1 MIFIFWYI
9 SWFANKLFTNFLH
22 QFPENGMP
30 MLPVITFIAAG
41 LWQEPSLTP
50 LAWCILQ
57 NVMNLSSRSNP
68 NPNLNLMSL
77 NGDVPVLKLLNHS
90 KTHQSNFLFSK
101 KSVLPTVLSWFIYFS
116 VTNMVLTLICCKL
129 RTQTSLLV
137 FANTFTLLNNILLSS
152 KMSRWGYESVL
163 LLVTKILSSR
173 KVA

>member
-1 MIFIFWYI
+1 
-9 SWFANKLFTNFLH
+9 
-22 QFPENGMP
+22 MP

-41 LWQEPSLTP
+41 LWQEPSLTH

-57 NVMNLSSRSNP
+57 NVTSLSLKPNP
-68 NPNLNLMSL
+68 SPNLNLTSL

-90 KTHQSNFLFSK
+90 KIHQSNFYFQSM
-101 KSVLPTVLSWFIYFS
+101 LPTVVILIFFYFS

-137 FANTFTLLNNILLSS
+137 FVNTFTLLNNILLSS

-163 LLVTKILSSR
+163 LVTKIFSG
-173 KVA
+173 KVALIFDENIYQIF